1 MTRTTEEMRARS
13 LALLGIVATIVGSAA
28 FALQAPRQA
37 PAGDGPERLVV
48 QSDGH
53 PVAVWA
59 RRPATPKGAVLFV
72 HGRTWSGRPD
82 FDLQVPGL
90 QRSVLSSFAAQGY
103 AAYAIDL
110 RGYGATPRDATG
122 WLTPK
127 RGAADIS
134 NVLAWIA
141 TQHPALPKPTLVGWS
156 RGAVMSGMVAITAP
170 QRLTNLVLFGFA
182 FDPELEFGDLETPD
196 KPEMIKN
203 TAAAAASDFISPRVT
218 PKEVIAAFVDQ
229 ALKADPVLAD
239 LKSDGEFNVFKPAQ
253 LTTPV
258 LVMFGSEDPGV
269 AAEDAGKMLAAIKGN
284 DKQLV
289 VLPGADHAAHL
300 EDTHDAWVAAII
312 NFINRP
318 AGEAFMQAGICS
330 GTRRS

>member
-1 MTRTTEEMRARS
+1 M
-13 LALLGIVATIVGSAA
+13 IAA
-28 FALQAPRQA
+28 FAMAATASA
-37 PAGDGPERLVV
+37 PAMQSPVKPAPSGGPERLTV

-53 PVAVWA
+53 PLAVWA
-59 RRPATPKGAVLFV
+59 RRPAAAKGTVLFV

-82 FDLQVPGL
+82 FDLQVPGYK
-90 QRSVLSSFAAQGY
+90 RSVLASFAAQGY
-103 AAYAIDL
+103 AAYAVDL

-127 RGAADIS
+127 RAATDIS

-156 RGAVMSGMVAITAP
+156 RGAVMAGMVAIAAP
-170 QRLTNLVLFGFA
+170 QRLTNVVLFGFA
-182 FDPELEFGDLETPD
+182 FDPELEFGDAEVPPKPD
-196 KPEMIKN
+196 MLKN
-203 TAAAAASDFISPRVT
+203 TPSAAASDFVSPKVT
-218 PKEVIAAFVDQ
+218 PKEVIAAFVEQ
-229 ALKADPVLAD
+229 AMAADPVLAD
-239 LKSDGEFNVFKPAQ
+239 LKSDGEFNAFKPAQ
-253 LTTPV
+253 LVTPV
-258 LVMFGSEDPGV
+258 LIMFGSNDSGV
-269 AAEDAGKMLAAIKGN
+269 AAEDAGKMFAAVKGE

-318 AGEAFMQAGICS
+318 PA
-330 GTRRS
+330 RR

>member
-1 MTRTTEEMRARS
+1 M
-13 LALLGIVATIVGSAA
+13 IAA
-28 FALQAPRQA
+28 FAMAATASA
-37 PAGDGPERLVV
+37 PAMQSPVKPAPSGGPERLTV

-53 PVAVWA
+53 PIAVWA
-59 RRPATPKGAVLFV
+59 RRPAVAKGTVLFV

-82 FDLQVPGL
+82 FDLQVPGYK
-90 QRSVLSSFAAQGY
+90 RSVLASFAAQGY
-103 AAYAIDL
+103 AAYAVDL

-127 RGAADIS
+127 RAATDIS

-156 RGAVMSGMVAITAP
+156 RGAVMAGMVAIAAP
-170 QRLTNLVLFGFA
+170 QRLTNVVLFGFA
-182 FDPELEFGDLETPD
+182 FDPELEFGDAEVPPKPD
-196 KPEMIKN
+196 MLKN
-203 TAAAAASDFISPRVT
+203 TPSAAASDFVSPKVT
-218 PKEVIAAFVDQ
+218 PKEVIAAFVEQ
-229 ALKADPVLAD
+229 AMAADPVLAD
-239 LKSDGEFNVFKPAQ
+239 LKSDGEFNAFKPAQ
-253 LTTPV
+253 LVTPV
-258 LVMFGSEDPGV
+258 LIMFGSNDSGV
-269 AAEDAGKMLAAIKGN
+269 AAEDAGKMFAAVKGE

-318 AGEAFMQAGICS
+318 PA
-330 GTRRS
+330 RR